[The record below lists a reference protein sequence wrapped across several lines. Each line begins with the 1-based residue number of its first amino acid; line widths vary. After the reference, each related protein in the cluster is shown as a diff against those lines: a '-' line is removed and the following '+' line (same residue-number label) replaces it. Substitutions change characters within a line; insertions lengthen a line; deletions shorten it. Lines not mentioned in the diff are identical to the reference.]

1 MLSVIIPAYNE
12 ETMIQKV
19 NSIIGNMLSQE
30 NIEYEIIF
38 VNDGSFDGTWKEIGN
53 VCNHFS
59 TVKAISFSKNFG
71 KDAAIFA
78 GMEYARGDCCVLI
91 DCDLQHPP
99 ELIVS
104 MFDLWKK
111 GYEIVEGVKS
121 ERGKESFIHK
131 FAANSFY
138 SLISCASGIDMRN
151 ASDFKL
157 LDRKVMDALLAM
169 PERQVFFRALSSW
182 VGFKSTTLLFEVQ
195 ERQHGTSKWS
205 ALSLIKYALNNI
217 ASFSAA
223 PMQMVTVPGIIFFMF
238 SVILGVQT
246 LLFYFMG
253 KSLEGF
259 STVIIL
265 LLMVG
270 SILMISLGIIG
281 YYISKIY
288 NEIKGRPRYIVTE
301 SLNEKK
307 ESSLRS
313 DWNDREE
320 KYVNEKFE
328 R

>member
-12 ETMIQKV
+12 EKMIQKI
-19 NSIIGNMLSQE
+19 NSILSNMLRRE
-30 NIEYEIIF
+30 GIDHEIIF
-38 VNDGSFDGTWKEIGN
+38 VNDGSSDDTWKEIGN
-53 VCNHFS
+53 VCNQHS
-59 TVKAISFSKNFG
+59 SVKAVSFSRNFG

-78 GMEYARGDCCVLI
+78 GMKCAKGDCCVLI

-104 MFDLWKK
+104 MYHLWQK

-121 ERGKESFIHK
+121 ERGKESLIHK
-131 FAANSFY
+131 LAAKSFY
-138 SLISCASGIDMRN
+138 SLISRTSGIDMRN

-157 LDRKVMDALLAM
+157 LDRKVVDALLAM

-195 ERQHGTSKWS
+195 ERQDGTSKWS
-205 ALSLIKYALNNI
+205 VISLIKYALNNI

-223 PMQMVTVPGIIFFMF
+223 PMQIVTVAGVIFLLF
-238 SVILGVQT
+238 SFILGMQT
-246 LLFYFMG
+246 LIFYYMG

-265 LLMVG
+265 LLTVG

-288 NEIKGRPRYIVTE
+288 NEIKGRPRYIVAE
-301 SLNEKK
+301 SLNGSRENKMQPDCLSIK
-307 ESSLRS
+307 E
-313 DWNDREE
+313 EE
-320 KYVNEKFE
+320 I
-328 R
+328 